1 MDERQKTMLL
11 RIVLGWGAFPGL
23 LFLMKQTGWGILSVI
38 IGAPVITAMILAPN
52 RQFSLRAFGRIISA
66 WVLLALWLLPFGGI
80 RLLLAWC
87 AHLVLSGQVVTWV
100 VLHRRNI
107 GFMGGVLYIGWWLG
121 MARLVPAFFIGVHGA
136 VHPFKAAWQN
146 SRGRYWRQLG
156 IMVGSG
162 MFFVIAKQVVFQGA
176 VLVHQLFPANVV
188 VATLLMIGGQ
198 LLVLGL
204 FWAWM
209 FWLFEVNGGT
219 QVFATLRRQTRWGGW
234 SWLGLMLMVG
244 GWSGIGLQTARILD
258 QPLRSPV
265 KVIAHKGMSDGAGR
279 PNSMQALVTTS
290 QRVHP
295 ALSECDVQETRDHRF
310 VINHDSTVTVY
321 GKRVAIRSLSLAQA
335 KRIRVTDDGKTSY
348 LNGAGAYIKA
358 ARKAHQP
365 LLIEIKPAPHAQA
378 VVRSF
383 LRDYQSGLPAG
394 SQFHSLDGAMITT
407 LAKQAPHI
415 KRALILPFVL
425 CGFPRG
431 KIQQCSLDYHTLTP
445 VALRIL
451 HARHVA
457 VWGWTVNHQ
466 RIAMQLIAEGC
477 DGVITDRP
485 EMVRRVIRDL
495 HSPAVRITA
504 RMQVMLQECD

>member
-1 MDERQKTMLL
+1 MDEQQKTWLL
-11 RIVLGWGAFPGL
+11 RIILGWGAFPGL
-23 LFLMKQTGWGILSVI
+23 LLLMKQTRWGILPVI
-38 IGAPVITAMILAPN
+38 IGVPVITAMILVP
-52 RQFSLRAFGRIISA
+52 QGQPSLRTLGRMIGA
-66 WVLLALWLLPFGGI
+66 WVLLALWFLPFGGV

-87 AHLVLSGQVVTWV
+87 AHLVLPGQVVTWV

-107 GFMGGVLYIGWWLG
+107 GFIGGALYICWWLG
-121 MARLVPAFFIGVHGA
+121 VARLVPAFFISVRGGT
-136 VHPFKAAWQN
+136 HPFQTAWQN

-156 IMVGSG
+156 TMVGSG
-162 MFFVIAKQVVFQGA
+162 MFFLLAKQVVFQGV
-176 VLVHQLFPANVV
+176 VLIHQLLPANVV
-188 VATLLMIGGQ
+188 VATLLVLAGQ
-198 LLVLGL
+198 LLALGL

-209 FWLFEVNGGT
+209 FWLWGINGGNQGFT
-219 QVFATLRRQTRWGGW
+219 ASNRPLQWGGW
-234 SWLGLMLMVG
+234 LWLGVALVVG
-244 GWSGIGLQTARILD
+244 GWSGIGLQTACILG
-258 QPLRSPV
+258 QPLGAPV
-265 KVIAHKGMSDGAGR
+265 KVIAHKGMSAGAGR
-279 PNSMQALVTTS
+279 PNSIQALVTTS
-290 QRVHP
+290 RRVHP
-295 ALSECDVQETRDHRF
+295 ALSECDVQETKDHHF
-310 VINHDSTVTVY
+310 VVNHDPIVTVR
-321 GKRVAIRSLSLAQA
+321 GKRAAIRSLSLAQA

-425 CGFPRG
+425 CGFPRE

-445 VALRIL
+445 TALRIL

-457 VWGWTVNHQ
+457 VWGWTVDHQ
-466 RIAMQLIAEGC
+466 RIATQLIAEGC

-485 EMVRRVIRDL
+485 KMIRRVIRDL